1 MTTTETMI
9 DVADFPGPHG
19 VPMLGNL
26 FDLDLQ
32 NPDREPDQDGSAY
45 GPILFPGLVADGC
58 LDVSRG
64 DDGSH
69 CRDLALECPAIAF

>member
-19 VPMLGNL
+19 MPMLGNL

-32 NPDREPDQDGSAY
+32 NPIESLIKMAREY
-45 GPILFPGLVADGC
+45 GR
-58 LDVSRG
+58 S
-64 DDGSH
+64 SS
-69 CRDLALECPAIAF
+69 

>member
-1 MTTTETMI
+1 MI

-32 NPDREPDQDGSAY
+32 NPIERLIKMARAY